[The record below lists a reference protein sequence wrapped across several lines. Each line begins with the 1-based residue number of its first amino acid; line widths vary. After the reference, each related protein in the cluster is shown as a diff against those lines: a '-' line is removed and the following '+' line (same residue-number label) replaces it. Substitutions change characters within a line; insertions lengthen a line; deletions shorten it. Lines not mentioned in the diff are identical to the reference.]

1 MNENEDGTDRYAR
14 IGEQKSEMIDLALAQ
29 QAQDDMLE
37 VSTVSNFSKC
47 MYNSQNELITDLS
60 KRFKGKSANTN
71 YGYIDLKGG
80 DQNEESNGSVVPLQ
94 RKVIY
99 KLVTIQEVNS
109 MSVSDNFNSN
119 DEYDEDSDYEVD
131 GEESL
136 GRRH

>member
-14 IGEQKSEMIDLALAQ
+14 ISEQKSEMIDLALAQ
-29 QAQDDMLE
+29 QAQDDILE

-60 KRFKGKSANTN
+60 KRFKGKSANNN

-80 DQNEESNGSVVPLQ
+80 NQNEESNGSVVPLQ

-119 DEYDEDSDYEVD
+119 EQYDDDSDYEVD

>member
-29 QAQDDMLE
+29 QAQDDILE

-60 KRFKGKSANTN
+60 KRFKGKSANNN

-80 DQNEESNGSVVPLQ
+80 NQNEESNGSVVPLQ

-119 DEYDEDSDYEVD
+119 EQYDDDSDYEVD